1 MHFSEKSCIFA
12 VSLRKPTITY
22 YETVLATICGIAIFL
37 VITGLFFVIS
47 LVGMIASDSASTKV
61 KDNSVFV
68 IKLNGTISE
77 RAEEGTPFDTLLG
90 LGDMSAMGL
99 DELIAS
105 IRKAKDNDDIKGI
118 YLEGGV
124 LSFDAPATAQQLRDA
139 LKDFK
144 KSGKWIVAYADQY
157 YQASYYVASVADNI
171 YLNDHGAID
180 FKGLGGKGE
189 YYKGLYDKLGIKYM
203 VAKVGKYKS
212 YVERN
217 TLTGMS
223 DYDRE
228 QRSAYLN
235 GIWNYWLKEMAE
247 GRKVKAEDLNQLAN
261 DSIMAFADTKDYV
274 KAKLVDKILFPEEI
288 KAEIKKRLKI
298 DEDDDIN
305 QLSLSDML
313 NVKSKEKKDGEKI
326 AVYYA
331 YGSIVDSETM
341 NLLDGGG
348 HCIVGKSTA
357 EDLRKLAD
365 DDDVKA
371 VVFRVNSGG
380 GSAVA
385 SEQIRH
391 AIKLLK
397 EKKPV
402 VVSMGGMAASGGY
415 WISSPANYIFAEP
428 TTITGSIGIF
438 GLIPNFSGLVTDKL
452 GVTFDGVTTNK
463 FTDYETDLILGKD
476 PNEIMQH
483 MQTYINQGYQ
493 NFLDIVSEG
502 RGIKPAMV
510 DSIGQGRVW
519 LATDALNIKL
529 VDKLGSLDDAVKKAA
544 ELAKLDEYHTTAYP
558 NKGSWMD
565 QFMPKE
571 DKGTYLDSKLQAEI
585 KALLGDLYE
594 PLMQIRNDIKN
605 NSRIQARMLDDVR
618 VK

>member
-1 MHFSEKSCIFA
+1 MKEFFKM
-12 VSLRKPTITY
+12 T
-22 YETVLATICGIAIFL
+22 LATICGIAIFL
-37 VITGLFFVIS
+37 VVTGLFFVIS

-68 IKLNGTISE
+68 IKLDGTISE
-77 RAEEGTPFDTLLG
+77 RVEADSPINALLG
-90 LGDMSAMGL
+90 MGDMSAMGL
-99 DELIAS
+99 NDLIAS
-105 IRKAKDNDDIKGI
+105 IRKAKDNENIKGI
-118 YLEGGV
+118 YLEGGA

-144 KSGKWIVAYADQY
+144 QSGKWIVAYADQY
-157 YQASYYVASVADNI
+157 MQASYYVASVADNI
-171 YLNDHGAID
+171 YLNAEGMVD

-189 YYKGLYDKLGIKYM
+189 YLKGLFDKLGIKYM

-217 TLTGMS
+217 TQTGMS
-223 DYDRE
+223 EYDRE
-228 QRSAYLN
+228 QRIAYQS
-235 GIWNYWLKEMAE
+235 GIWQYWLHEIAE
-247 GRKVKAEDLNQLAN
+247 SRKIKAEQLDQLAN
-261 DSIMAFADTKDYV
+261 DSIMAFADQKDYV
-274 KAKLVDKILFPEEI
+274 QAKLVDKVMFPEEI
-288 KAEIKKRLKI
+288 KAEIKKRLKL
-298 DEDDDIN
+298 EKDDDIN
-305 QLSLSDML
+305 QLTLGDML
-313 NVKSKEKKDGEKI
+313 NVKSEEKKDGEEI

-331 YGSIVDSETM
+331 YGSIVDNNTM
-341 NLLDGGG
+341 DLLSGTD
-348 HCIVGKSTA
+348 HKIVGKTTA

-391 AIKLLK
+391 AIKLIK
-397 EKKPV
+397 AKKPV

-438 GLIPNFSGLVTDKL
+438 GLIPNASGLITDKL

-463 FTDYETDLILGKD
+463 YTDYETDLLLGKNPD
-476 PNEIMQH
+476 EAMKYL
-483 MQTYINQGYQ
+483 QTYIDRGYQ
-493 NFLDIVSEG
+493 SFLNIVSEG
-502 RGIKPAMV
+502 RGMKPAEV
-510 DSIGQGRVW
+510 DSIAQGRVW
-519 LATDALNIKL
+519 LATDAIKIKL

-544 ELAKLDEYHTTAYP
+544 ELAKLDEYHTTTYP
-558 NKGSWMD
+558 SQGSWMD

-571 DKGTYLDSKLQAEI
+571 NKGSYLDSKLQQEL
-585 KALLGDLYE
+585 KALFGDLYE
-594 PLMQIRNDIKN
+594 PMMELRQIVKDG
-605 NSRIQARMLDDVR
+605 SHVQARIMDDVR

>member
-1 MHFSEKSCIFA
+1 MKEFFKM
-12 VSLRKPTITY
+12 T
-22 YETVLATICGIAIFL
+22 LATICGIAIFL
-37 VITGLFFVIS
+37 VVAGLFFVIS

-68 IKLNGTISE
+68 IKLDGTISE
-77 RAEEGTPFDTLLG
+77 RAEEDSPINALMGM
-90 LGDMSAMGL
+90 GDMSAMGL
-99 DELIAS
+99 DNLIAS

-118 YLEGGV
+118 YLEGGA

-171 YLNDHGAID
+171 YLNAEGMID

-189 YYKGLYDKLGIKYM
+189 YMKGLYDKLGIKYM

-212 YVERN
+212 YVESN
-217 TLTGMS
+217 TQTGMS
-223 DYDRE
+223 EYDRE
-228 QRSAYLN
+228 QRTAYLQ
-235 GIWNYWLKEMAE
+235 GIWQYWLHEIAE
-247 GRKVKAEDLNQLAN
+247 SRKVKAEQLDQLAN
-261 DSIMAFADTKDYV
+261 DSIMMFADAKDYIQ
-274 KAKLVDKILFPEEI
+274 AKLVDKVMFPEEI
-288 KAEIKKRLKI
+288 KADIKKRLKL
-298 DEDDDIN
+298 EKDDDIN
-305 QLSLSDML
+305 QLMLGDML
-313 NVKSKEKKDGEKI
+313 NVKSEEKKDGEEI

-331 YGSIVDSETM
+331 YGSIVDNNTM
-341 NLLDGGG
+341 DLLSGTD
-348 HCIVGKSTA
+348 HKIVGRTTA

-391 AIKLLK
+391 AIKLIK
-397 EKKPV
+397 AKKPV

-438 GLIPNFSGLVTDKL
+438 GLIPNVSGLVTDKL
-452 GVTFDGVTTNK
+452 GITFDGVTTNK
-463 FTDYETDLILGKD
+463 HTDYETDLVLGKD
-476 PNEIMQH
+476 NDENMKF
-483 MQTYINQGYQ
+483 MQTYINRGYQ
-493 NFLDIVSEG
+493 SFLNIVSEG
-502 RGIKPAMV
+502 RKMKPAEI
-510 DSIGQGRVW
+510 DSIAQGRVW
-519 LATDALNIKL
+519 LATDALKIKL

-544 ELAKLDEYHTTAYP
+544 ELAKVDEYHTAAYP
-558 NKGSWMD
+558 AKGSWMD
-565 QFMPKE
+565 QFLPKE
-571 DKGTYLDSKLQAEI
+571 NKGSYLDSKFQQEM

-594 PLMQIRNDIKN
+594 PLIELRQTVKDG
-605 NSRIQARMLDDVR
+605 SYVQARMVDDVR
-618 VK
+618 MK

>member
-1 MHFSEKSCIFA
+1 MKEFFKM
-12 VSLRKPTITY
+12 T
-22 YETVLATICGIAIFL
+22 LATICGIAIFL
-37 VITGLFFVIS
+37 VVAGLFFVIS

-68 IKLNGTISE
+68 IKLDGTISE
-77 RAEEGTPFDTLLG
+77 RAEEDSPFNALLG
-90 LGDMSAMGL
+90 MGDMSAMGL
-99 DELIAS
+99 DNLIAS

-118 YLEGGV
+118 YLEGGA

-171 YLNDHGAID
+171 YLNAEGMID

-189 YYKGLYDKLGIKYM
+189 YMKGLYDKLGIKYM

-212 YVERN
+212 YVESN
-217 TLTGMS
+217 TQTGMS
-223 DYDRE
+223 EYDRE
-228 QRSAYLN
+228 QRTAYLQ
-235 GIWNYWLKEMAE
+235 GIWQYWLHEIAE
-247 GRKVKAEDLNQLAN
+247 SRKVKAEQLDQLAN
-261 DSIMAFADTKDYV
+261 DSIMMFADAKDYIQ
-274 KAKLVDKILFPEEI
+274 AKLVDKVMFPEEI
-288 KAEIKKRLKI
+288 KADIKKRLKL
-298 DEDDDIN
+298 EKDDDIN
-305 QLSLSDML
+305 QLMLGDML
-313 NVKSKEKKDGEKI
+313 NVKSEEKKDGEEI

-331 YGSIVDSETM
+331 YGSIVDNNTM
-341 NLLDGGG
+341 DILSGTD
-348 HCIVGKSTA
+348 HKIVGRTTA

-391 AIKLLK
+391 AIKLIK
-397 EKKPV
+397 AKKPV

-438 GLIPNFSGLVTDKL
+438 GLIPNVSGLVTDKL
-452 GVTFDGVTTNK
+452 GITFDGVTTNK
-463 FTDYETDLILGKD
+463 HTDYETDLVLGKD
-476 PNEIMQH
+476 NDENMKF
-483 MQTYINQGYQ
+483 MQTYINRGYQ
-493 NFLDIVSEG
+493 SFLNIVSEG
-502 RGIKPAMV
+502 RKMKPAEI
-510 DSIGQGRVW
+510 DSIAQGRVW
-519 LATDALNIKL
+519 LATDALKIKL

-544 ELAKLDEYHTTAYP
+544 ELAKVDEYHTAAYP
-558 NKGSWMD
+558 AKGSWMD
-565 QFMPKE
+565 QFLPKE
-571 DKGTYLDSKLQAEI
+571 NKGSYLDSKFQQEM

-594 PLMQIRNDIKN
+594 PLIELRQTVKDG
-605 NSRIQARMLDDVR
+605 SYVQARMVDDVR
-618 VK
+618 MK

>member
-1 MHFSEKSCIFA
+1 MKQFFKM
-12 VSLRKPTITY
+12 T
-22 YETVLATICGIAIFL
+22 LATVCGIAIFL
-37 VITGLFFVIS
+37 VVTGFFLTIS
-47 LVGMIASDSASTKV
+47 LLGMIASDSASTKV
-61 KDNSVFV
+61 KENSVFV
-68 IKLNGTISE
+68 IKLDGTISE
-77 RAEEGTPFDTLLG
+77 RAEEDSPINEILNMN
-90 LGDMSAMGL
+90 DMSAMGL
-99 DELIAS
+99 DDLICA
-105 IRKAKDNDDIKGI
+105 IRKAKDNEDIKGI
-118 YLEGGV
+118 YLEGGA
-124 LSFDAPATAQQLRDA
+124 LAFDAPATAQQLRDA

-157 YQASYYVASVADNI
+157 YQTSYYVASVADNI
-171 YLNDHGAID
+171 YLNDHGNIN
-180 FKGLGGKGE
+180 FCGLGAKGE

-247 GRKVKAEDLNQLAN
+247 SRKVKAEVLNQLAN

-274 KAKLVDKILFPEEI
+274 TAKLIDKVMFPEDI
-288 KAEIKKRLKI
+288 KADIKKRLKL
-298 DEDDDIN
+298 DKDDDIN
-305 QLSLSDML
+305 QLTLSNML
-313 NVKSKEKKDGEKI
+313 NVKSEKKDDGEKI
-326 AVYYA
+326 AIYYA
-331 YGSIVDSETM
+331 YGSIVDNESMDMLSGSEH
-341 NLLDGGG
+341 N
-348 HCIVGKSTA
+348 IVGKTTA

-397 EKKPV
+397 AKKPV
-402 VVSMGGMAASGGY
+402 VVSMGGLAASGGY

-452 GVTFDGVTTNK
+452 GITFDGVTTNK
-463 FTDYETDLILGKD
+463 FSDYETDLILGKD
-476 PNEIMQH
+476 TDEIMQH
-483 MQTYINQGYQ
+483 LQTYINHGYQ
-493 NFLDIVSEG
+493 QFLDIVSEG
-502 RGIKPAMV
+502 RGMKPAEV
-510 DSIGQGRVW
+510 DSIAQGRVW
-519 LATDALNIKL
+519 LATDALKIKL

-544 ELAKLDEYHTTAYP
+544 ELAKVKEYHTEAYP
-558 NKGSWMD
+558 NEESWLDRFLPNEENKGS
-565 QFMPKE
+565 
-571 DKGTYLDSKLQAEI
+571 YLDGQIQQEF

-594 PLMQIRNDIKN
+594 PLMEIRQTLKGS
-605 NSRIQARMLDDVR
+605 SRMQARMLDDVR

>member
-1 MHFSEKSCIFA
+1 MKQFFKM
-12 VSLRKPTITY
+12 T
-22 YETVLATICGIAIFL
+22 LATICGIAIFL

-77 RAEEGTPFDTLLG
+77 RAEEGTPFDALLG

-157 YQASYYVASVADNI
+157 FQASYYVASVADNI

-463 FTDYETDLILGKD
+463 FTDYENDLILGKD

>member
-1 MHFSEKSCIFA
+1 
-12 VSLRKPTITY
+12 
-22 YETVLATICGIAIFL
+22 
-37 VITGLFFVIS
+37 
-47 LVGMIASDSASTKV
+47 
-61 KDNSVFV
+61 
-68 IKLNGTISE
+68 
-77 RAEEGTPFDTLLG
+77 
-90 LGDMSAMGL
+90 
-99 DELIAS
+99 
-105 IRKAKDNDDIKGI
+105 
-118 YLEGGV
+118 
-124 LSFDAPATAQQLRDA
+124 
-139 LKDFK
+139 
-144 KSGKWIVAYADQY
+144 
-157 YQASYYVASVADNI
+157 
-171 YLNDHGAID
+171 
-180 FKGLGGKGE
+180 
-189 YYKGLYDKLGIKYM
+189 
-203 VAKVGKYKS
+203 
-212 YVERN
+212 
-217 TLTGMS
+217 MS

-228 QRSAYLN
+228 QRTAYLT
-235 GIWNYWLKEMAE
+235 GIWNYWLKEIAE
-247 GRKVKAEDLNQLAN
+247 ARKVKAEDLNQLAN

-274 KAKLVDKILFPEEI
+274 TAKLIDKVMFPEEI
-288 KAEIKKRLKI
+288 KERLKL
-298 DEDDDIN
+298 DKDDDIN
-305 QLSLSDML
+305 QLTLSDML
-313 NVKSKEKKDGEKI
+313 NVKSKKKNDGEKI

-341 NLLDGGG
+341 NLLNGGG
-348 HCIVGKSTA
+348 HSIVGRTTA

-365 DDDVKA
+365 DEDVKA

-391 AIKLLK
+391 ALKLLK
-397 EKKPV
+397 DKKPL

-476 PNEIMQH
+476 NTEIMKH
-483 MQTYINQGYQ
+483 MQTYIDHGYQ
-493 NFLDIVSEG
+493 QFLDIVSEG
-502 RGIKPAMV
+502 RSMKPEQV

-544 ELAKLDEYHTTAYP
+544 ELAKVKEYHTAAYP
-558 NKGSWMD
+558 GKGSWID
-565 QFMPKE
+565 SFLPKE
-571 DKGTYLDSKLQAEI
+571 NKGTYLDSRLQAEI

-594 PLMQIRNDIKN
+594 PLMEIRNDLQN

>member
-1 MHFSEKSCIFA
+1 
-12 VSLRKPTITY
+12 
-22 YETVLATICGIAIFL
+22 
-37 VITGLFFVIS
+37 
-47 LVGMIASDSASTKV
+47 MIASDSASTKV

-68 IKLNGTISE
+68 IKLDGTISE
-77 RAEEGTPFDTLLG
+77 RVDADSPLNALLG
-90 LGDMSAMGL
+90 MGDMSAMGL
-99 DELIAS
+99 NDLIAS
-105 IRKAKDNDDIKGI
+105 IRKAKDNDNIKGI
-118 YLEGGV
+118 YLEGGA

-171 YLNDHGAID
+171 YLNAEGMVD

-189 YYKGLYDKLGIKYM
+189 YYKGLFDKLGIKYM

-217 TLTGMS
+217 TQTGMS

-228 QRSAYLN
+228 QRIAYQN
-235 GIWNYWLKEMAE
+235 GIWQYWLHEIAE
-247 GRKVKAEDLNQLAN
+247 SRKVKAEQLDQLAN
-261 DSIMAFADTKDYV
+261 DSIMAFANQKDYV
-274 KAKLVDKILFPEEI
+274 QAKLIDKVIFPEEI
-288 KAEIKKRLKI
+288 KAEIKKRLKL
-298 DEDDDIN
+298 DDDDDIN
-305 QLSLSDML
+305 QLMLGDML
-313 NVKSKEKKDGEKI
+313 NVKSDKKSDGEEI

-331 YGSIVDSETM
+331 YGSIVDNNTM
-341 NLLDGGG
+341 DLLSGTD
-348 HCIVGKSTA
+348 HKIVGKTTA

-391 AIKLLK
+391 AIKLIK
-397 EKKPV
+397 AKKPV

-438 GLIPNFSGLVTDKL
+438 GLIPNASGLITDKL
-452 GVTFDGVTTNK
+452 GITFDGVTTNK
-463 FTDYETDLILGKD
+463 YTDYETDLVLGKNPD
-476 PNEIMQH
+476 EAMKYL
-483 MQTYINQGYQ
+483 QTYIDRGYQ
-493 NFLDIVSEG
+493 SFLNIVSEG
-502 RGIKPAMV
+502 RGMKPAEV
-510 DSIGQGRVW
+510 DSIAQGRVW
-519 LATDALNIKL
+519 LATDALKIKL

-544 ELAKLDEYHTTAYP
+544 ELAKLDDYHTATYP
-558 NKGSWMD
+558 AQGSWMD

-571 DKGTYLDSKLQAEI
+571 NKGSYLDSKLQQEL
-585 KALLGDLYE
+585 KALFGDLYE
-594 PLMQIRNDIKN
+594 PMMKLRQIVKDG
-605 NSRIQARMLDDVR
+605 SHVQARMMDDVR

>member
-1 MHFSEKSCIFA
+1 MKQFFKM
-12 VSLRKPTITY
+12 T
-22 YETVLATICGIAIFL
+22 LATICGIAIFL

-77 RAEEGTPFDTLLG
+77 RAEEGTPFDALLG

-99 DELIAS
+99 DELTAS

-463 FTDYETDLILGKD
+463 FTDYENDLILGKD

-565 QFMPKE
+565 QFIPKE

>member
-1 MHFSEKSCIFA
+1 MKQFFKM
-12 VSLRKPTITY
+12 T
-22 YETVLATICGIAIFL
+22 LATICGIAIFL

-463 FTDYETDLILGKD
+463 FTDYENDLILGKD